1 MGIIGPLAQKIS
13 LPLKYKNTK
22 IGVLPSTTG
31 HLVRC
36 EYSIE
41 VTPEVGGCFTKGNQ
55 TFKVNL
61 QILHPEL
68 VQEIQKPDVWQPEV
82 QLMSKFEIVR
92 KNDDEMRK
100 SLNVEEDSDKF
111 AADWL
116 IKMGNQSLN

>member
-31 HLVRC
+31 YLVRC

-68 VQEIQKPDVWQPEV
+68 VQEI
-82 QLMSKFEIVR
+82 
-92 KNDDEMRK
+92 
-100 SLNVEEDSDKF
+100 
-111 AADWL
+111 
-116 IKMGNQSLN
+116 

>member
-1 MGIIGPLAQKIS
+1 MALVGPLAQKIV

-41 VTPEVGGCFTKGNQ
+41 VTPEVGGCFTKGDKS
-55 TFKVNL
+55 FKVNL

-68 VQEIQKPDVWQPEV
+68 VQEIQKPEFWQPKV
-82 QLMSKFEIVR
+82 HLMSKFDIVG
-92 KNDDEMRK
+92 KNEVEMRK
-100 SLNVEEDSDKF
+100 SIIFDDKDGDDSENF
-111 AADWL
+111 AAD
-116 IKMGNQSLN
+116 